1 VTESVTVTGRPSE
14 ADVDAQNSRAR
25 RVRFTAPMLVIPVLV
40 FLAFFFLYPIFMMIV
55 KSMTDVPAGASV
67 WTNFA
72 WFFSDETNMRI
83 FWNTLVTACRVTLF
97 CILIAYPMAYAMI
110 CAKGVWK
117 LAILGV
123 VLLPFWTSAVVRNF
137 AWVVIL
143 QDRGVLN
150 YLLTFF
156 GLEPVSLLGTS
167 TAVTIGMSQ
176 VLLPF
181 AVLPIYTS
189 MQKID
194 QNLTRAALMLGARPT
209 VAFATVFLPLSL
221 TGVFAG
227 AILVFVLTLGFYV
240 TPAILGSAREAMLP
254 QIIFRQVT
262 DLLAWGR
269 ASAMSIVLLLTTVV
283 ILALGSMLTRR
294 LRDRIGT
301 KAQ

>member
-1 VTESVTVTGRPSE
+1 MIESATVSARPADPE
-14 ADVDAQNSRAR
+14 AVVPKYRSRR
-25 RVRFTAPMLVIPVLV
+25 LRITSPMLAIPVLA
-40 FLAFFFLYPIFMMIV
+40 FLGAVFLYPILMMIV
-55 KSMTDVPAGASV
+55 KSVTDVPADGNNWA
-67 WTNFA
+67 NFA

-83 FWNTLVTACRVTLF
+83 YWNTLLTAWRVTVF
-97 CILIAYPMAYAMI
+97 CILVAYPMAYAII

-150 YLLTFF
+150 YLLALV
-156 GLEPVSLLGTS
+156 GIAPVSLLGTS

-181 AVLPIYTS
+181 AVLPIYTT

-194 QNLTRAALMLGARPT
+194 QNLVRAALMLGARPV

-240 TPAILGSAREAMLP
+240 TPAILGSVREAMLP

-269 ASAMSIVLLLTTVV
+269 ASAMSVVLLVTTIA
-283 ILALGSMLTRR
+283 ILGVGAMLTRT

-301 KAQ
+301 K

>member
-1 VTESVTVTGRPSE
+1 
-14 ADVDAQNSRAR
+14 
-25 RVRFTAPMLVIPVLV
+25 MLAIPVLA
-40 FLAFFFLYPIFMMIV
+40 FLGAVFLYPILMMIV
-55 KSMTDVPAGASV
+55 KSVTDVPADGNNWA
-67 WTNFA
+67 NFA

-83 FWNTLVTACRVTLF
+83 YWNTLLTAWRVTVF
-97 CILIAYPMAYAMI
+97 CILVAYPMAYAII

-150 YLLTFF
+150 YLLALV
-156 GLEPVSLLGTS
+156 GIAPVSLLGTS

-181 AVLPIYTS
+181 AVLPIYTT

-194 QNLTRAALMLGARPT
+194 QNLVRAALMLGARPV

-240 TPAILGSAREAMLP
+240 TPAILGSVREAMLP

-269 ASAMSIVLLLTTVV
+269 ASAMSVVLLVTTIA
-283 ILALGSMLTRR
+283 ILGVGAMLTRT

-301 KAQ
+301 K

>member
-1 VTESVTVTGRPSE
+1 
-14 ADVDAQNSRAR
+14 
-25 RVRFTAPMLVIPVLV
+25 MLAIPVVV
-40 FLAFFFLYPIFMMIV
+40 FLGAFFLYPILMMIV
-55 KSMTDVPAGASV
+55 KSVTDVPADGRI

-72 WFFSDETNMRI
+72 WFFSDDTNMRI
-83 FWNTLVTACRVTLF
+83 YWNTLLTGGRVTVF
-97 CILIAYPMAYAMI
+97 CILVAYPMAYAMI

-150 YLLTFF
+150 YLLALV
-156 GLEPVSLLGTS
+156 GIAPVGLLGTS
-167 TAVTIGMSQ
+167 TAVTIGMTQ

-181 AVLPIYTS
+181 AVLPMYTT

-194 QNLTRAALMLGARPT
+194 QNLMRAALMLGARPV

-240 TPAILGSAREAMLP
+240 TPAILGSVREAMLP

-269 ASAMSIVLLLTTVV
+269 ASAMSVVLLVTTIA
-283 ILALGSMLTRR
+283 ILAIGAMLTRK

-301 KAQ
+301 K